1 MTENIGKLL
10 KKASVRL
17 SRDLSNF
24 GAEHDVT
31 GSQMMVLDYL
41 SDHAGEQISQ
51 KDIEQEFD
59 IQKSTVSTLL
69 QRMEKKGLIM
79 RKTSPEDTR
88 TKLVTMTEL
97 GKPYVDIV
105 KQYSEEKSREL
116 LEGFTPNQQATIV
129 TILKQNGEK
138 ND

>member
-17 SRDLSNF
+17 SRDLTNF
-24 GAEHDVT
+24 GADYDVT

-41 SDHAGEQISQ
+41 SDHVGEPISQ
-51 KDIEQEFD
+51 KDIEREFD

-69 QRMEKKGLIM
+69 QRMEKKGLIA
-79 RKTSPEDTR
+79 RTTSPEDTR
-88 TKLVTMTEL
+88 TKLVTMTDL

-105 KQYSEEKSREL
+105 KQYSVDKSREL
-116 LEGFTPNQQATIV
+116 LKGFTPDQQATIV
-129 TILKQNGEK
+129 QFLKQNGEK